1 MIDRELL
8 SILCCPATRQ
18 SLREATEAELRQ
30 VRGKASFDVDGALVR
45 EDATI
50 AYVIRNGIPVLIP
63 DQGIPLEA

>member
-8 SILCCPATRQ
+8 AILCCPATRQ
-18 SLREATEAELRQ
+18 PLREATEAELRQ
-30 VRGKASFDVDGALVR
+30 VRGKAAFDVDGALVR